1 MDCPLFSTIFFNNP
15 LLLFIQLFSFHT
27 LIVQLG
33 FIGGY
38 NAIACCGII
47 LFLVLRRSMLQS
59 LGFTYSEVLPL
70 HRWLGALIFFW
81 SCLHTV
87 GYILYY
93 NAYKMLAE
101 EFNFY
106 DIGRSTMN
114 IMGCVA
120 LVSFFFDSHLFIC
133 VLAQFTEYHFNI
145 IIIC

>member
-1 MDCPLFSTIFFNNP
+1 
-15 LLLFIQLFSFHT
+15 
-27 LIVQLG
+27 
-33 FIGGY
+33 
-38 NAIACCGII
+38 
-47 LFLVLRRSMLQS
+47 MLQS

-87 GYILYY
+87 GYIMYY
-93 NAYKMLAE
+93 HSVNALAE

-120 LVSFFFDSHLFIC
+120 LVSLLSFPRSKFVS
-133 VLAQFTEYHFNI
+133 VLGRSTEVSVTFLINAYSLI
-145 IIIC
+145 SILRVLQ

>member
-1 MDCPLFSTIFFNNP
+1 
-15 LLLFIQLFSFHT
+15 
-27 LIVQLG
+27 
-33 FIGGY
+33 
-38 NAIACCGII
+38 
-47 LFLVLRRSMLQS
+47 MLQA

-93 NAYKMLAE
+93 HSVNALAE

-120 LVSFFFDSHLFIC
+120 LVSILCFWSLFIRLFARC
-133 VLAQFTEYHFNI
+133 IANSVFFSLLTRNFSLQIKHVK
-145 IIIC
+145 